1 MALPIPKYPI
11 DYIAID
17 HKPVY
22 ETLYADSTQH
32 TVPCGRYVT
41 EMRIAIAE
49 EMSKAVFDALYAWG
63 KAAGYIDDNDSPKP
77 TKVIINDPAT
87 VVFFSDDTKTVT
99 KAKDGDEYD
108 PLFGIMACALR
119 KVGKNRV
126 RIDAWEPV
134 IDFLSSYLADAKECR
149 VIADM
154 LNTTADALELDGV
167 MDAMEEC
174 DVRNAEEP
182 RMEWLTVEEFMGDKP
197 RKRDASDVVDDITS
211 ALRDDYREKVRERT
225 RQTIRSLVDRGE
237 L

>member
-1 MALPIPKYPI
+1 MGEPFHCEVTRNWF
-11 DYIAID
+11 DSTTEVNVQF
-17 HKPVY
+17 HGNVGVY
-22 ETLYADSTQH
+22 ELDRAMGSIRYLLGIKADGNNATH
-32 TVPCGRYVT
+32 TP
-41 EMRIAIAE
+41 A
-49 EMSKAVFDALYAWG
+49 
-63 KAAGYIDDNDSPKP
+63 PKR
-77 TKVIINDPAT
+77 VIINDPAT
-87 VVFFSDDTKTVT
+87 VVFFESGDKVVA

-167 MDAMEEC
+167 MDAMEEY
-174 DVRNAEEP
+174 DARNTEP
-182 RMEWLTVEEFMGDKP
+182 EQTSTATTSDRISEDNDPEHKAFIEKLDQRFNEF
-197 RKRDASDVVDDITS
+197 
-211 ALRDDYREKVRERT
+211 ERT
-225 RQTIRSLVDRGE
+225 RQTIRNLVDRGE

>member
-1 MALPIPKYPI
+1 MTIGINGIGEPFRCEVTRNWLDNTTEVNVQFHGNIG
-11 DYIAID
+11 
-17 HKPVY
+17 VY
-22 ETLYADSTQH
+22 ELDRAMSNIRYLLGIKADGNNAAH
-32 TVPCGRYVT
+32 TP
-41 EMRIAIAE
+41 A
-49 EMSKAVFDALYAWG
+49 
-63 KAAGYIDDNDSPKP
+63 PKR
-77 TKVIINDPAT
+77 VIINDPAT

-126 RIDAWEPV
+126 TIDSWEPV

-167 MDAMEEC
+167 MEAMEEYDEREDTPDC
-174 DVRNAEEP
+174 QVFDTAVKVVTSSVVGELETR
-182 RMEWLTVEEFMGDKP
+182 V
-197 RKRDASDVVDDITS
+197 SDI
-211 ALRDDYREKVRERT
+211 EKGRERT
-225 RQTIRSLVDRGE
+225 RQAIRDLIDRGE

>member
-1 MALPIPKYPI
+1 MAAMAFPFPQYPI
-11 DYIAID
+11 DHISID
-17 HKPVY
+17 TCHSY
-22 ETLYADSTQH
+22 DTLCNRCETELR
-32 TVPCGRYVT
+32 V
-41 EMRIAIAE
+41 AIAE
-49 EMSKAVFDALYAWG
+49 EMNKTVFDALYAWG

-87 VVFFSDDTKTVT
+87 VVFFKSGDKVVA

-126 RIDAWEPV
+126 RIDAWESV

-167 MDAMEEC
+167 MKAMEEY
-174 DVRNAEEP
+174 DVREDTPGCQVFDTAVKVS
-182 RMEWLTVEEFMGDKP
+182 T
-197 RKRDASDVVDDITS
+197 SSVVGELETRVADI
-211 ALRDDYREKVRERT
+211 EKGRERT
-225 RQTIRSLVDRGE
+225 RQAIRDLIDRGE

>member
-1 MALPIPKYPI
+1 MLEFVPVIFPPCAAEGQRAPLVRDGATQTNHQAMPIRVI
-11 DYIAID
+11 FSGCA
-17 HKPVY
+17 
-22 ETLYADSTQH
+22 
-32 TVPCGRYVT
+32 TVLLFSDN
-41 EMRIAIAE
+41 
-49 EMSKAVFDALYAWG
+49 SKAV
-63 KAAGYIDDNDSPKP
+63 S
-77 TKVIINDPAT
+77 
-87 VVFFSDDTKTVT
+87 

-167 MDAMEEC
+167 MDAMEEY

-182 RMEWLTVEEFMGDKP
+182 IIDWLSVDEFIGGKP
-197 RKRDASDVVDDITS
+197 QERDASDVVNDITS
-211 ALRDDYREKVRERT
+211 ALRDDYREKGRERT
-225 RQTIRSLVDRGE
+225 RQTIRDLVDRGE

>member
-1 MALPIPKYPI
+1 MTIGISGIGEPFRCEVTREWLNNTTEVKVEFRGIVGEYELDRAMGSVRQLLGIKADGSNAAHAPAPK
-11 DYIAID
+11 
-17 HKPVY
+17 
-22 ETLYADSTQH
+22 
-32 TVPCGRYVT
+32 
-41 EMRIAIAE
+41 RI
-49 EMSKAVFDALYAWG
+49 
-63 KAAGYIDDNDSPKP
+63 
-77 TKVIINDPAT
+77 IINDPAT

-119 KVGKNRV
+119 KVGRNRV

-167 MDAMEEC
+167 MDAMEEY
-174 DVRNAEEP
+174 DVRNDTAMDERESS
-182 RMEWLTVEEFMGDKP
+182 TTTT
-197 RKRDASDVVDDITS
+197 DVVDSIAK
-211 ALRDDYREKVRERT
+211 ALSDGYREKIRERT
-225 RQTIRSLVDRGE
+225 RQTVRNLIDRGE

>member
-1 MALPIPKYPI
+1 MTIGISGIGEPFHCEVTRNWFENTTEANVQFYGNVG
-11 DYIAID
+11 
-17 HKPVY
+17 VY
-22 ETLYADSTQH
+22 EFDRAMGSIRNLLGIKADGNNAAH
-32 TVPCGRYVT
+32 TT
-41 EMRIAIAE
+41 A
-49 EMSKAVFDALYAWG
+49 
-63 KAAGYIDDNDSPKP
+63 PKR
-77 TKVIINDPAT
+77 VIINDPAT

-134 IDFLSSYLADAKECR
+134 IGFLSSYLADAKECR

-167 MDAMEEC
+167 MDAMDEY

-182 RMEWLTVEEFMGDKP
+182 IIEWMTAEEFAWNGFSDDK
-197 RKRDASDVVDDITS
+197 
-211 ALRDDYREKVRERT
+211 LHEHERT
-225 RQTIRSLVDRGE
+225 RQTVRNLIDRGE

>member
-1 MALPIPKYPI
+1 MTIGINGFGEPFRCEVTRNWLDNTTEVNVQFHGNIG
-11 DYIAID
+11 
-17 HKPVY
+17 VY
-22 ETLYADSTQH
+22 ELDRAMSNIRCLLGIKADGNNAAH
-32 TVPCGRYVT
+32 TP
-41 EMRIAIAE
+41 A
-49 EMSKAVFDALYAWG
+49 
-63 KAAGYIDDNDSPKP
+63 PKR
-77 TKVIINDPAT
+77 VIINDPAT
-87 VVFFSDDTKTVT
+87 VVFFESGDKVVA

-167 MDAMEEC
+167 MDAMEEY

-182 RMEWLTVEEFMGDKP
+182 SMEWLTVEEFMGDK
-197 RKRDASDVVDDITS
+197 
-211 ALRDDYREKVRERT
+211 LHEHERT
-225 RQTIRSLVDRGE
+225 RQTIRDLIDRGE

>member
-1 MALPIPKYPI
+1 MTIGIYGIGKPFHCEVTRNWLENTTEVNAQFYGNVGVNELDRAMGSIRHLLGIKADGNNAAHTPAPK
-11 DYIAID
+11 
-17 HKPVY
+17 
-22 ETLYADSTQH
+22 
-32 TVPCGRYVT
+32 R
-41 EMRIAIAE
+41 
-49 EMSKAVFDALYAWG
+49 
-63 KAAGYIDDNDSPKP
+63 
-77 TKVIINDPAT
+77 VIINDPAT
-87 VVFFSDDTKTVT
+87 VVFFESGDKVVA

-167 MDAMEEC
+167 MDAMEEY
-174 DVRNAEEP
+174 DVRNEQGDTACLRTFDESTTEDIKDLEEV
-182 RMEWLTVEEFMGDKP
+182 LHG
-197 RKRDASDVVDDITS
+197 
-211 ALRDDYREKVRERT
+211 RERT
-225 RQTIRSLVDRGE
+225 RQRIRDLIDRGE